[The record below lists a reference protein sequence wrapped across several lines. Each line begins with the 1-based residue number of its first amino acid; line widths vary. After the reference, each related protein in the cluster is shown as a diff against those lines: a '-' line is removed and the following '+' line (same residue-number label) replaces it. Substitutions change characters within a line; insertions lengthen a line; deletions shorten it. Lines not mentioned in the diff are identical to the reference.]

1 MMRTAF
7 ATTRRVL
14 ATSSAAGAP
23 ACTGVRSLAS
33 SAAPPT
39 PPPSTSPPSSSS
51 SSASSGSSS
60 ASTVASQFYRILDE
74 NTAPRSATD
83 VVLGEVI
90 DQSIDLKVLSQRSST
105 TKPYFRLTDPSDL
118 HTRLLQRVRPGDVID
133 VPYEV
138 TVSHSLRDF
147 WQVRLVVTCP
157 E

>member
-39 PPPSTSPPSSSS
+39 PPPSTSPQSSS

-60 ASTVASQFYRILDE
+60 SSTVASQFYRILDE